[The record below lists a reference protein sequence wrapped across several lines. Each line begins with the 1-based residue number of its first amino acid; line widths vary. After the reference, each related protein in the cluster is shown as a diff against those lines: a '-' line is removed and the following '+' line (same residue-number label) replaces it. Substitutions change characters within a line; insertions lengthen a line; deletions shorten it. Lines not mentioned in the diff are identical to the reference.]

1 MSKNLPVK
9 AHATLG
15 ASTSARWMA
24 CPGSIRMIDSLD
36 LPAGSG
42 ETEFAREGTAAHA
55 LAERCIA
62 NSTEPHQLLGVQ
74 LGGVEVTE
82 EMADFVSIFVD
93 YCRHLAQTATES
105 FSEQRFSLA
114 KLNPPEAMFG
124 TADFVAY
131 DKATR
136 TLHVVD
142 LKYGRGVLVEVKE
155 NEQLRYYALGAAL
168 LLDDGT
174 RAIETVEMTIV
185 QPRAAHPDGIIRSEK
200 ISVVD
205 LIEWSNDLLAAA
217 RATQNPN
224 APLAAGEHCRFCPAG
239 AVCPERK
246 KQAQAIAQVEFET
259 LPEVVPP
266 APETM
271 PPQMVAEVIEK
282 LPMLED
288 WIASVRQFA
297 QNKLERGESVPGLKL
312 VAKRATRKWKDEDA
326 VRAELAARGFVSDE
340 IETRKI
346 KSPAQ
351 IEKVA
356 GKKNA
361 EAWLGLHVEK
371 VSSGYNVVPESDP
384 REGIQAP
391 LALPALPAAAIE

>member
-1 MSKNLPVK
+1 MNRNLPVK
-9 AHATLG
+9 QHATLG

-24 CPGSIRMIDSLD
+24 CPGSIRLIDALQ
-36 LPAGSG
+36 LPDGSG
-42 ETEFAREGTAAHA
+42 ETEYAREGTAAHA
-55 LAERCIA
+55 LAERCLV
-62 NSTEPHQLLGVQ
+62 NNTEPHQLLGVT

-82 EMADFVSIFVD
+82 EMADFVSIFAD
-93 YCRHLAQTATES
+93 YCRHLAEHATEH
-105 FSEQRFSLA
+105 FAEQKFSLA

-131 DKATR
+131 DKASR

-142 LKYGRGVLVEVKE
+142 LKYGRGVVVEVKE

-185 QPRAAHPDGIIRSEK
+185 QPRAAHPDGIIRSEQ
-200 ISVVD
+200 INIVD
-205 LIEWSNDLLAAA
+205 LVEWSNDLLAAA
-217 RATQNPN
+217 RATQDPK
-224 APLAAGEHCRFCPAG
+224 ALLTAGEHCRFCPA
-239 AVCPERK
+239 AATCPARRA
-246 KQAQAIAQVEFET
+246 QAQAIAQVEFDS
-259 LPEVVPP
+259 LPEHVPP
-266 APETM
+266 APETL
-271 PPQMVAEVIEK
+271 PLELLVEVVGH
-282 LPMLED
+282 LHMLED

-297 QNKLERGESVPGLKL
+297 QTKLERGEEVPGLKL
-312 VAKRATRKWKDEDA
+312 VAKRAMRKWADEDA
-326 VRAELAARGFVSDE
+326 VRAELAGRSFDSEE
-340 IETRKI
+340 IETRKL

-351 IEKVA
+351 IEKVV

-361 EAWLGLHVEK
+361 EAWLGPHIVK

-391 LALPALPAAAIE
+391 LALPALPAGE